1 VIEPR
6 FAWFPP
12 RERSL
17 GAECCEFWRAAGGVL
32 FDWQVFWIDG
42 VLGLG
47 DDDRFV
53 SSDDGLCVARQN
65 GKGVALQA
73 LELFFA
79 FALGRKRGYKVIMH
93 TAHEFATAQEH
104 FFRLEDLI
112 RNSPELHAMVK
123 DKGGYMHANGRDS
136 INLKDGTRII
146 FKARTSGGGRGY
158 SADFLAWDEAM
169 QIPAAVIGAQKP
181 MLRASSAEFGPK
193 TIYAGSA
200 VDQEIHQNGVTFAF
214 LRERGIEN
222 SPRVSFAEWSA
233 PFDHPDQMTDGLLR
247 DRRFWPCG
255 NPSMADGLISEE
267 WMADE
272 IETTPGRVAAVEYDN
287 VGDWPRTD
295 GRIDTVISVEAWDSL
310 VDLESALLPPYCLAI
325 DVSPERQTS
334 IALAGPPR
342 DILTRSAAPGLPGV
356 SVPEVAMRTVEPL
369 EGTNISLFNTIIP
382 NWWAENG
389 LSSTASWSPGG
400 AELAE
405 QVWVAN
411 RCQQLNSQQIASMP
425 LQFHGPDGAEPAWM
439 SSPDPH
445 WYPNG
450 IGDAL
455 HAIVDQVYGWGF
467 SCQYVTDFYATG
479 SRARGRCCRRLR

>member
-334 IALAGPPR
+334 IALAGR
-342 DILTRSAAPGLPGV
+342 NEEGLFHVEIQECRQGTGWAAKRVAEMVEHADGDILEVVCDAVGPAASLVVPLDELGVKVQTVSSSEHGQACGRLVDLVAERGLVHLGSKELREAILGASTRPLNDAWAWSRKNSRVDISPLVSATLAL
-356 SVPEVAMRTVEPL
+356 
-369 EGTNISLFNTIIP
+369 
-382 NWWAENG
+382 
-389 LSSTASWSPGG
+389 G
-400 AELAE
+400 AAAGITSADLA
-405 QVWVAN
+405 V
-411 RCQQLNSQQIASMP
+411 
-425 LQFHGPDGAEPAWM
+425 F
-439 SSPDPH
+439 
-445 WYPNG
+445 
-450 IGDAL
+450 
-455 HAIVDQVYGWGF
+455 
-467 SCQYVTDFYATG
+467 
-479 SRARGRCCRRLR
+479 